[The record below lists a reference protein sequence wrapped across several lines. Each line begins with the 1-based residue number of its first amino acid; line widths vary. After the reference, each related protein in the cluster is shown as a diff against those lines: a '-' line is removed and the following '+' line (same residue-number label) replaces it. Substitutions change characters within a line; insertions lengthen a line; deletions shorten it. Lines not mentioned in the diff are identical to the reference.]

1 MGRGVGRAM
10 AGLKLGVLISGR
22 GSNLQALIDAC
33 TQADYP
39 AEIVLV
45 VSNKPDAQG
54 LKRAQA
60 AGIAT
65 LTISHRDFDE
75 RDGFDAAIGAALEG
89 AGAELVCLAGFMR
102 VLGEPFVERW
112 RDRLINIHPSLLP
125 AFKGLNT
132 QARAVDAGVRISGC
146 TVHFVRPAMDDG
158 PIIVQAAVPVLAG
171 DDEASLAAR
180 ILVAEHKAYP
190 LAVRLIADG
199 RARVVNERVVID
211 GAADIEGLML
221 NPPDPA
227 GRRHGIFELFERK
240 GS

>member
-1 MGRGVGRAM
+1 M
-10 AGLKLGVLISGR
+10 KLGVLISGR

-33 TQADYP
+33 ADADYP

-45 VSNKPDAQG
+45 ISNKADAQG

-65 LTISHRDFDE
+65 LTISHRDHDARDE
-75 RDGFDAAIGAALEG
+75 FDAAIGTALGE

-102 VLGEPFVERW
+102 ILGEAVVERW

-146 TVHFVRPAMDDG
+146 TVHYVRPAMDDG

-171 DDEASLAAR
+171 DDEETLAAR

-190 LAVRLIADG
+190 LAVRLIAEG

-221 NPPDPA
+221 NPPDPSA
-227 GRRHGIFELFERK
+227 KRLGLFEIFERR
-240 GS
+240 SN

>member
-1 MGRGVGRAM
+1 M
-10 AGLKLGVLISGR
+10 AALKLGVLISGR

-33 TQADYP
+33 ADEDYP
-39 AEIVLV
+39 AKIVLV
-45 VSNKPDAQG
+45 ISNKADAQG
-54 LKRAQA
+54 LERARS

-65 LTISHRDFDE
+65 LTISHRDYAE
-75 RDGFDAAIGAALEG
+75 RDDFDAAISDALAE
-89 AGAELVCLAGFMR
+89 AGVELVCLAGFMR
-102 VLGEPFVERW
+102 LLGEGFVQRW

-132 QARAVDAGVRISGC
+132 QARAIDAGVRISGC

-171 DDEASLAAR
+171 DDEDALAAR

-211 GAADIEGLML
+211 GSADVEGLML
-221 NPPDPA
+221 NPPDPS
-227 GRRHGIFELFERK
+227 GKRHGLFELFERAK
-240 GS
+240 K

>member
-1 MGRGVGRAM
+1 M
-10 AGLKLGVLISGR
+10 AALKLGVLISGR

-33 TQADYP
+33 AEEDYP

-45 VSNKPDAQG
+45 ISNYADAQG

-65 LTISHRDFDE
+65 LTISHRDFAE
-75 RDGFDAAIGAALEG
+75 RDDFDTAIGAALAE
-89 AGAELVCLAGFMR
+89 AGVELVCLAGFMR
-102 VLGEPFVERW
+102 ILGEAFVEHW
-112 RDRLINIHPSLLP
+112 HDRLINIHPSLLP

-132 QARAVDAGVRISGC
+132 QARAIDAGVRISGC

-171 DDEASLAAR
+171 DDADALAAR
-180 ILVAEHKAYP
+180 ILIAEHKAYP
-190 LAVRLIADG
+190 LAVRLIAEG

-211 GAADIEGLML
+211 AMADVEGLML
-221 NPPDPA
+221 NPPDPSSK
-227 GRRHGIFELFERK
+227 RHGLFELFERAK
-240 GS
+240 K

>member
-1 MGRGVGRAM
+1 M
-10 AGLKLGVLISGR
+10 AALKLGVLISGR

-33 TQADYP
+33 ADEAYP

-45 VSNKPDAQG
+45 ISNKADAQG

-65 LTISHRDFDE
+65 LTISHRDYED
-75 RDGFDAAIGAALEG
+75 RDAFDAEISAALSD
-89 AGAELVCLAGFMR
+89 AGAQLVCLAGFMR
-102 VLGEPFVERW
+102 LLGEAFVERW

-171 DDEASLAAR
+171 DDEDALAAR

-190 LAVRLIADG
+190 LAVRLIAEG

-211 GAADIEGLML
+211 GAADVEGLML
-221 NPPDPA
+221 NPPDPT
-227 GRRHGIFELFERK
+227 GTRHGLFELFERAK
-240 GS
+240 S